1 MGVRAFLRDE
11 MVVQCRRSSCIAA
24 ALLGSLTV
32 VVGAVPP
39 AGADQGP
46 KFATT
51 AVNEGTPPDD
61 PWQQPEAA
69 TASDNVYAGGP
80 LTGIGTTQYLKATG
94 FGFSIPHNAVIEGI
108 EVVVEARVTVVPGG
122 SFQVVAERIVKGGV
136 IGATD
141 GSIEGMQPGPVPD
154 DLLLYGGPT
163 DLWGEM
169 WTPADINA
177 ADFGFAFKINVDTS
191 FVLVDSISITVFST
205 ACGDG
210 QVGSGEQ
217 CDDGN
222 LADGDCC
229 SSTCQFEP
237 AGSPCP
243 SDGDVCNGTERCF
256 VGNCLPGAIFDPDA
270 ALDCDDGNLC
280 TQDSCDPIDGC
291 VHDPTPVGG
300 CRTAQK
306 SMLILKQGSPDS
318 KDKLIWKWIK
328 GQATGQGDFGV
339 PTGTTQYALC
349 IYAGTVSATAD
360 YVVPGDAVKWSAIAT
375 KGYKYK
381 DASGA
386 NDGITKILLKGGA
399 PDKSKCLVK
408 GKGANLDDLALETL
422 DDNGLVTVQ
431 LVNDS
436 TSVCFESTFTA
447 ADFVTVDDPTQ
458 FKAKTQ

>member
-1 MGVRAFLRDE
+1 
-11 MVVQCRRSSCIAA
+11 
-24 ALLGSLTV
+24 
-32 VVGAVPP
+32 
-39 AGADQGP
+39 
-46 KFATT
+46 
-51 AVNEGTPPDD
+51 
-61 PWQQPEAA
+61 
-69 TASDNVYAGGP
+69 
-80 LTGIGTTQYLKATG
+80 
-94 FGFSIPHNAVIEGI
+94 
-108 EVVVEARVTVVPGG
+108 
-122 SFQVVAERIVKGGV
+122 
-136 IGATD
+136 
-141 GSIEGMQPGPVPD
+141 
-154 DLLLYGGPT
+154 
-163 DLWGEM
+163 
-169 WTPADINA
+169 
-177 ADFGFAFKINVDTS
+177 
-191 FVLVDSISITVFST
+191 
-205 ACGDG
+205 
-210 QVGSGEQ
+210 
-217 CDDGN
+217 
-222 LADGDCC
+222 
-229 SSTCQFEP
+229 
-237 AGSPCP
+237 
-243 SDGDVCNGTERCF
+243 
-256 VGNCLPGAIFDPDA
+256 
-270 ALDCDDGNLC
+270 
-280 TQDSCDPIDGC
+280 
-291 VHDPTPVGG
+291 
-300 CRTAQK
+300 
-306 SMLILKQGSPDS
+306 ILKKGSPDS